1 VKRRE
6 FVLAR
11 ARFSVVAL
19 ALTTLALPSLALD
32 SPAALK
38 RLVIV
43 KCGDG
48 KFPDDVRK
56 RWIQVFREEGLVDGR
71 DAVLQFEERIGGSPH
86 GNGPWTLDSEQRAR
100 EIIATR
106 PAGIM
111 ACGSK
116 IHLFKSLT
124 QEVPLI
130 FYGIG
135 WDPVEWGLVQSY
147 SRPGGNLTGA
157 AFPEMQADGTYAVDE
172 KLLDLLRELR
182 PLAKRVGRPYGE
194 DELRDGDPSVTS
206 EIAAWKKTMSKRG
219 LEYVQIALPKDPG
232 PAVVIDAI
240 RRAKIDLLLFYRP
253 MSPEVR
259 DFLVGEHIPFSGGDI
274 YHGGLVYFYA
284 SFDENLLNAAKIAV
298 KVVRGADPA
307 TIPVRFPTRYYTR
320 INLNT
325 AREMGLIVP
334 PSVLMQA
341 DEVIDIN
348 PRSAR

>member
-1 VKRRE
+1 MTI
-6 FVLAR
+6 FSW

-19 ALTTLALPSLALD
+19 ALTALALPSLALD

-43 KCGDG
+43 NCGDG

-56 RWIQVFREEGLVDGR
+56 RWIQLFREEGLVDGR
-71 DAVLQFEERIGGSPH
+71 DAVLQFEERIVGSPH

-130 FYGIG
+130 FYAIG

-172 KLLDLLRELR
+172 KHLDLLRELR
-182 PLAKRVGRPYGE
+182 PLAKRVGMLYAE
-194 DELRDGDPSVTS
+194 DELRSGDPSVVTG
-206 EIAAWKKTMSKRG
+206 IAAWKRTMSKRG

-232 PAVVIDAI
+232 PEVVIDAI
-240 RRAKIDLLLFYRP
+240 RRAKIDLLLFNWS

-259 DFLVGEHIPFSGGDI
+259 NFLVAEHIPFAGGDI

-284 SFDENLLNAAKIAV
+284 SWDENFLSAAKIAV
-298 KVVRGADPA
+298 QVVRGADPA
-307 TIPVRFPTRYYTR
+307 TIPVRFPTRYYAK

-325 AREMGLIVP
+325 AREMGLVVP

-341 DEVIDIN
+341 DEVIDVN
-348 PRSAR
+348 PRSSR